1 MMRTGKTL
9 PERVRAT
16 RADNLALQQD
26 TRGAYEKHERSLT
39 KLDFG
44 VYHDT
49 FAIGI
54 HIDRFYKSGAL
65 RSMLEYL
72 SIPLDEDGAE
82 LLKGIREQ
90 IDKALGQIN
99 GEMAEHKT
107 IKMRMDD
114 YDNLRNDRDDLFE
127 ALKECYWRV
136 EHYRHGTEDIET
148 VMQIEDISNEAIKK
162 SIEGRK

>member
-1 MMRTGKTL
+1 MRTGKTL

-54 HIDRFYKSGAL
+54 HIDRFYESGAV

-72 SIPLDEDGAE
+72 SIPLNEDGAD
-82 LLKGIREQ
+82 LLKGIRDQ
-90 IDKALGQIN
+90 IDKALEQI
-99 GEMAEHKT
+99 K
-107 IKMRMDD
+107 
-114 YDNLRNDRDDLFE
+114 ND
-127 ALKECYWRV
+127 
-136 EHYRHGTEDIET
+136 
-148 VMQIEDISNEAIKK
+148 
-162 SIEGRK
+162 